1 MADIDKEVFVTKDD
15 NEPDLIEVKKKGR
28 RPMSEARKAQLR
40 EQLKKAREAKKLAK
54 EERKAKGEPEPK
66 KDPNKSKVIKV
77 LDQVGGDPVAEPLP
91 PVYVKAMKKNQS
103 KEIDF
108 LKMEIAELKKGGT
121 SKEDMKMIKELKEE
135 MVELRNVAKQY
146 KEQQNK
152 LKKIKEAQAKA
163 VEKEVVEKVEPVK
176 PIPTPTPAINIP
188 KPVPRYSTYKKSIWS
203 QFT

>member
-1 MADIDKEVFVTKDD
+1 MADKEVFVVKDD
-15 NEPDLIEVKKKGR
+15 NEPELIEVKKKGR
-28 RPMSEARKAQLR
+28 KPMSEERKAQLR

-54 EERKAKGEPEPK
+54 EQRKANGEPEPK
-66 KDPNKSKVIKV
+66 KDPKASKVIKV
-77 LDQVGGDPVAEPLP
+77 LDQVGETPEPLP
-91 PVYVKAMKKNQS
+91 PVFVKSMKKNQS

-121 SKEDMKMIKELKEE
+121 SKEDLQMIKDLKEE

-152 LKKIKEAQAKA
+152 LKKIKEAQAKP
-163 VEKEVVEKVEPVK
+163 VEVKPVEKVEEVTVK
-176 PIPTPTPAINIP
+176 HATATEPINIP
-188 KPVPRYSTYKKSIWS
+188 VQKPRYSTYKKSIWS

>member
-1 MADIDKEVFVTKDD
+1 MADIDKEVFETKDD
-15 NEPDLIEVKKKGR
+15 DEPELIEQKKKGR

-77 LDQVGGDPVAEPLP
+77 LDQVGETPEPLP
-91 PVYVKAMKKNQS
+91 PVFVKSMKKNQS

>member
-1 MADIDKEVFVTKDD
+1 MADKEVFEVKED
-15 NEPDLIEVKKKGR
+15 NEPELIEVKKKGR
-28 RPMSEARKAQLR
+28 KPMSEARKAQLR

-54 EERKAKGEPEPK
+54 EQRKAKGEPEPV
-66 KDPNKSKVIKV
+66 KDPKASKVIKV

-103 KEIDF
+103 KEIEF

-121 SKEDMKMIKELKEE
+121 TKEDLQMIKDLKQE

-152 LKKIKEAQAKA
+152 LKQIKEAKP
-163 VEKEVVEKVEPVK
+163 VEKEVVEKVEEAPVTVK
-176 PIPTPTPAINIP
+176 PDIPIP
-188 KPVPRYSTYKKSIWS
+188 VIKPRYSTYKKSIWT

>member
-1 MADIDKEVFVTKDD
+1 MADKDVFVVKDD
-15 NEPDLIEVKKKGR
+15 EPELIEQKKKGR
-28 RPMSEARKAQLR
+28 KPMSEARKAQLR

-54 EERKAKGEPEPK
+54 EQRKAKGEPEPV
-66 KDPNKSKVIKV
+66 KDPKASKVIKV

-108 LKMEIAELKKGGT
+108 LKLEIAELKKGGT
-121 SKEDMKMIKELKEE
+121 TKEDLQMIKDLKEE
-135 MVELRNVAKQY
+135 MKELRDVAKQY

-152 LKKIKEAQAKA
+152 LKQIKEAKP
-163 VEKEVVEKVEPVK
+163 VEKEVVEKVEEVPLQKVESAQ
-176 PIPTPTPAINIP
+176 PINIP
-188 KPVPRYSTYKKSIWS
+188 KPVPRYSTYKKSIWT